1 VRLNKV
7 ARELLA
13 TYCPFGAAVRNT
25 LKSQPIFEDAMGR
38 FERGR
43 SKKAYELEMRYRM
56 LEKEKGELPE
66 ELTET
71 LKYYKNL

>member
-1 VRLNKV
+1 MNKV

-13 TYCPFGAAVRNT
+13 TYCPFGVGVRNT
-25 LKSQPIFEDAMGR
+25 LKTQPIFEDAMGR

-43 SKKAYELEMRYRM
+43 SKKAYELEMRYRV

-71 LKYYKNL
+71 LNYYKNL